1 MLMSI
6 ASEAEFE
13 RMADMIRRDD
23 PALRTVLLEAD
34 GRYATRTIGFDIL
47 MREVIACL
55 AAGFRCRGTDE
66 LPTLYCAW
74 GKSRVGSTA
83 LANMFGFA
91 GMTSYYQPVKAI
103 MRQCLKGEAGVPLIP
118 PPASVNPCA
127 FSKETAGPYML
138 AECLM
143 IPFEALI
150 EAGYP
155 ADKLSLI
162 VLDREPRSS
171 LASWINRLSCRIPES
186 LLVRH
191 YVLSALNKIRVENYA
206 ERLGVPVTHYVHE
219 ASKEPVTSARA
230 LFARLGLPHLFNE
243 HAVTDWN
250 EARQLETGNA
260 KVIFPTEP
268 RIYDVPGLHG
278 SGTAYQYRAG
288 GALSAENRAIIERFG
303 IDDVYRESARACA
316 HDLRMSGETAERL
329 FGLEPANDKELVAAE

>member
-6 ASEAEFE
+6 ASEAEFK

-34 GRYATRTIGFDIL
+34 GRYATRTIRFDIL

-55 AAGFRCRGTDE
+55 AEGFRCRSTDD

-74 GKSRVGSTA
+74 GKARVGSTA

-103 MRQCLKGEAGVPLIP
+103 MRQRLKGEAGVPLILP
-118 PPASVNPCA
+118 PTSANPCA

-143 IPFEALI
+143 IPFEALV

-162 VLDREPRSS
+162 VLDREPLSS
-171 LASWINRLSCRIPES
+171 LASWIDRLTCRIPES
-186 LLVRH
+186 VLVRH

-206 ERLGVPVTHYVHE
+206 QRLGVPVTHYVHE
-219 ASKEPVTSARA
+219 ASKEPVASARA
-230 LFARLGLPHLFNE
+230 LFARLGLSHLFNE
-243 HAVTDWN
+243 HAVTNWN

-268 RIYDVPGLHG
+268 QIYDVPGLHG

-288 GALSAENRAIIERFG
+288 GALSAENREIIERFG
-303 IDDVYRESARACA
+303 IDEVYRESAQACA
-316 HDLRMSGETAERL
+316 HDLRMSAAMAARL
-329 FGLEPANDKELVAAE
+329 FETEASTTRHLEVAE

>member
-6 ASEAEFE
+6 ASESEFE

-34 GRYATRTIGFDIL
+34 GRYATRTIPFDSL

-55 AAGFRCRGTDE
+55 AEGFRRSGTAE
-66 LPTLYCAW
+66 LPTLFCAW

-103 MRQCLKGEAGVPLIP
+103 MRQCLKGEAGVPLVP
-118 PPASVNPCA
+118 PPACINPYA

-138 AECLM
+138 AECLI

-155 ADKLSLI
+155 AEKLSLI
-162 VLDREPRSS
+162 VLDREPRGS

-206 ERLGVPVTHYVHE
+206 KRLGVPVTHYVHE
-219 ASKEPVTSARA
+219 ASKEPVASAGA
-230 LFARLGLPHLFNE
+230 LFARLGLSQLFNAQ
-243 HAVTDWN
+243 AVTDWN

-268 RIYDVPGLHG
+268 QIYDVPGLHG

-288 GALSAENRAIIERFG
+288 GALSAQNCEIIERFG
-303 IDDVYRESARACA
+303 IDEVYRDSAQACA
-316 HDLRMSGETAERL
+316 HDLGMSNETAARL
-329 FGLEPANDKELVAAE
+329 FGTQAAGVQLAAAE